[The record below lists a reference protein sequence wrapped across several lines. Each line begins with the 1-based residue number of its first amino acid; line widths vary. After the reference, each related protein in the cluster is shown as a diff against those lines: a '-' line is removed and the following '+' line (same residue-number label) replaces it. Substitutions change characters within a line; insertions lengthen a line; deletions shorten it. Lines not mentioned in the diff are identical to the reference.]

1 MKDMVERINVEQ
13 GAITKHVG
21 EMRAG
26 VTGEEVRDIVRR
38 EVVDAL
44 DVRNVSMIPQP
55 EMKNIIVQQNVES
68 LIQEGRL
75 NDAFKT
81 TLSSNDLTLLVFTC
95 ELLNTTQVFNSA
107 TCPLFQSALLSLI
120 KHLLRTLGSRQR
132 SSMPTYIA
140 SDEECERF
148 I

>member
-1 MKDMVERINVEQ
+1 MKDMVERINVEH
-13 GAITKHVG
+13 GAITRHVG

-26 VTGEEVRDIVRR
+26 VTGKEVRDIVRR

-55 EMKNIIVQQNVES
+55 DVKNIIFQQNIES

-75 NDAFKT
+75 NDTFQTA
-81 TLSSNDLTLLVFTC
+81 LSSNDQTLVVFTC

-107 TCPLFQSALLSLI
+107 TCPLFQSVPLSLI
-120 KHLLRTLGSRQR
+120 QQLSMDLGEKTEVQHAYLHSQ
-132 SSMPTYIA
+132 
-140 SDEECERF
+140 
-148 I
+148 